1 MQEEGHFVS
10 ESKPVKL
17 WLNDQGVN
25 WIVDKI
31 QVSIPYI
38 NIIGVKK
45 ESETDVEVEKHSTFS
60 LHFIQKPKTNDQ
72 NHILLRS
79 NKIFSCKGNCADLIK
94 KITDR
99 CKQGKAGNL
108 LVIINPIGGCG
119 NAEQIYHDVVKPLF
133 NLAAIETTVMVSDYP
148 KHVEEMGK
156 KTDFNLYDGI
166 VIMGGDGTLQ
176 ELMHSLLRRIQKA
189 EGVCLNNPE
198 TELHS
203 LNIPIGM
210 IPTGTGNGLAGGC
223 YKTKDIVTSVLHII
237 RGATRPTNIVSIY
250 ENDRLV
256 SFASVII
263 GYGYFLDLTSKT
275 DNMRW
280 LGSLRHPVGLIK
292 SLFSKQRLFKA
303 EIEYHPA
310 EDTKPHGRAPY
321 RSGTDLKET
330 DLNSEWK
337 KIEPEIMG
345 FNVYPGVF
353 RCVNESF
360 DFDLSSSGFTLQLE
374 KHTSLWTYFQYLM
387 AMKDF
392 QVEFMEF
399 DFCDFVMVDAV
410 RIKLTN
416 IGELDKCDIALE
428 HKIHFDGEN
437 RTIHTKQFDIRLHK
451 NLIRVYSS
459 CDSTI

>member
-237 RGATRPTNIVSIY
+237 R
-250 ENDRLV
+250 
-256 SFASVII
+256 
-263 GYGYFLDLTSKT
+263 
-275 DNMRW
+275 
-280 LGSLRHPVGLIK
+280 VGLIK